1 MKLSLLKRSM
11 QRNIAIF
18 VICFFIL
25 LVFADQPVPTHAQ
38 IGDAWEL
45 ISEVNALRASYGL
58 APYEVNSSL
67 MSAAQKHSDYQAQIG
82 TWTHAG
88 PGGSRPHDRAV
99 AAGYGGG
106 AQVYVSENVAMGINL
121 SPHKTVYEMWQDAIH
136 LETMISSQYKHIGAG
151 VGISGDTVYYTIDV
165 GYIAESPGGGNG
177 NPPGEDPPPGGDG
190 GTPAPT
196 AIPFVPIVVS
206 TPGPDGSIYHVVQWG
221 QFLENIAKAYEKP
234 LNDLLSLNGMTSE
247 TIIYPGD
254 KLLIN
259 PGRTPEGTGGR
270 EVTPTVEETKQ
281 PAFTARSTRTSN
293 PIPGTETPMPV
304 AMDLAMENSAIAD
317 ATVEVAKSLGNER
330 RNSDY
335 LLYVVFGLAITGTAM
350 ILLGSA
356 LKRRS

>member
-1 MKLSLLKRSM
+1 M

-18 VICFFIL
+18 LTFFFIL
-25 LVFADQPVPTHAQ
+25 LVYAGQPAETHAQ
-38 IGDAWEL
+38 VGDAWAL

-58 APYEVNSSL
+58 APYEVNNSL

-82 TWTHAG
+82 TWTHTG

-106 AQVYVSENVAMGINL
+106 AQVFVSENVAMGINL
-121 SPHKTVYEMWQDAIH
+121 SPHDTVYEMWQDAIH

-151 VGISGDTVYYTIDV
+151 VGISGNSVYYTIDV
-165 GYIAESPGGGNG
+165 GYIAGSPGGGNG
-177 NPPGEDPPPGGDG
+177 DPPGDDPPPGGDG
-190 GTPAPT
+190 GTLAPT
-196 AIPFVPIVVS
+196 AIPLVPIVVS
-206 TPGPDGSIYHVVQWG
+206 TPGPDGTIYHVVQWG

-234 LNDLLSLNGMTSE
+234 LNDLLNLNGLTNE

-259 PGRTPEGTGGR
+259 PGRTPEGPQGR
-270 EVTPTVEETKQ
+270 EIAPTEEETEQ
-281 PAFTARSTRTSN
+281 PAFTPRSTRTSN
-293 PIPGTETPMPV
+293 PITGTETPMPV
-304 AMDLAMENSAIAD
+304 AMDLAMESSATAD
-317 ATVEVAKSLGNER
+317 ASVEVAKSPENER

-335 LLYVVFGLAITGTAM
+335 LLYAVFGLAITGTAM